1 MYGKFS
7 MQGRWSDAHARLGSA
22 LDGLQAAI
30 ERSRKEPTDG
40 NGGEREGSG
49 DAQMLSEPGGEP
61 EAPVRSSSRKRR
73 EAAAADEVVAD
84 TPGRA
89 RHVVAKLST
98 TAKTCALLLCT
109 AYQCAHLRIC
119 AHSHAVPE
127 RTDGS
132 KLPSSATGDLQQRA
146 ERIRLTPDGDHAPSA
161 QRLGPKAV
169 THELLMLCQDVVK
182 GLSPK
187 LSGKGQKRLLAWLL
201 ADAMSV
207 GRPMEKALADTV
219 GTRFD
224 RQADRVRSEMEAVA
238 GKAAQQR
245 ADAENAVALAGL
257 TADPKNERLLA
268 ELAAKRS
275 AIIAGE
281 EEQLDKLRREVYVNV
296 GELNL
301 EAQAE
306 PVTPAAPSLLST
318 PMTEPVGP
326 MATEEWDVEQR
337 AFAHWRAHGG
347 SLPQELVECLG
358 GEGVRMLQEQLSGAP
373 DRTGDNILE
382 VGIPLL
388 LKFALQERARERAEH
403 YEELQEMRRECERD
417 VARAEACAADAT
429 RDAFNA
435 DDETESMREELA
447 REKARNEQLMEV
459 VVKACL
465 K

>member
-1 MYGKFS
+1 
-7 MQGRWSDAHARLGSA
+7 MQGRWAAAHAHLGSA

-30 ERSRKEPTDG
+30 ERSHKAQTGG
-40 NGGEREGSG
+40 NSGEGEGSG
-49 DAQMLSEPGGEP
+49 GAKLLSEPGGEH
-61 EAPVRSSSRKRR
+61 EAPVRSSSRKRI

-84 TPGRA
+84 TPGRV

-98 TAKTCALLLCT
+98 IAKTCAPLLRT
-109 AYQCAHLRIC
+109 TFQCAHLRIC
-119 AHSHAVPE
+119 AHSRAVPE
-127 RTDGS
+127 RTDGPN
-132 KLPSSATGDLQQRA
+132 LPSSATDDLQQRA
-146 ERIRLTPDGDHAPSA
+146 ERIKLTPDGDHAPSA

-169 THELLMLCQDVVK
+169 THELLMLCQDIVK
-182 GLSPK
+182 SLSPK
-187 LSGKGQKRLLAWLL
+187 LSGKAQKRLFAWLL

-224 RQADRVRSEMEAVA
+224 RQADRVRSEMEAIS
-238 GKAAQQR
+238 GKAAQER

-268 ELAAKRS
+268 ELAAKHS

-281 EEQLDKLRREVYVNV
+281 EDQLDKLRREVYVNV

-306 PVTPAAPSLLST
+306 PVTPAVPTLLST
-318 PMTEPVGP
+318 PVTGPVGP
-326 MATEEWDVEQR
+326 KLTEEWDAEQR

-347 SLPQELVECLG
+347 MLPQELDECLG
-358 GEGVRMLQEQLSGAP
+358 GEGVRMLQDHLSGAP

-382 VGIPLL
+382 VGIPLM
-388 LKFALQERARERAEH
+388 LKFALKERARERAEH
-403 YEELQEMRRECERD
+403 SKELQEMRRECERD

-435 DDETESMREELA
+435 DDETESLREELA